1 MTEKKKIV
9 ILEDDENDL
18 IKRYSSFNSL
28 ENEVH
33 VYLNSNHFTK
43 ELKKAGFTNIHTG
56 LPKKLL
62 SEKFLNE
69 MNTKNRI
76 RQRDLILNEETPVE
90 GDVYYSDGLNGDCFE
105 FLQSLP
111 KEKVKVCSG
120 SGWIIREA
128 HTKGYKLY
136 NPIFGLEK

>member
-9 ILEDDENDL
+9 ILEDDESDL
-18 IKRYSSFNSL
+18 IKRYSSFNNL

-33 VYLNSNHFTK
+33 VYINSKRFTK
-43 ELKKAGFTNIHTG
+43 ELKEAGFTNIHTG

-76 RQRDLILNEETPVE
+76 RQGALILNEETPVE
-90 GDVYYSDGLNGDCFE
+90 GDVYYSDGLNGECFE
-105 FLQSLP
+105 FLYSLP
-111 KEKVKVCSG
+111 KEKVNVCSG
-120 SGWIIREA
+120 SAWIIREA
-128 HTKGYKLY
+128 ESLGYKIY
-136 NPIFGLEK
+136 GSNGVGK